1 MSRHVTSLSGMA
13 INVACFQLEK
23 LMGFTS
29 TNASEYASIMLGKS
43 DRTIQQW
50 KADFLAIG
58 DIADSQQGRHQRSG
72 ILWSSEE
79 LNKKASTNVKGM
91 PNRTVSSSFCSW
103 LNDELLPN
111 SCLETG
117 FPRHVSME
125 TARKWL
131 HQLGFE
137 VLSSTKG
144 LYFDGHEREDS
155 FTQSKLPPQR
165 QQPLFRQIFPL
176 LPVKFK
182 TFFSFTMRALKEP
195 KTYA

>member
-1 MSRHVTSLSGMA
+1 
-13 INVACFQLEK
+13 
-23 LMGFTS
+23 MGFM
-29 TNASEYASIMLGKS
+29 ASEYASIMLGKS

-50 KADFLAIG
+50 KADFLEIG
-58 DIADSQQGRHQRSG
+58 DIADSRHQRSG

-79 LNKKASTNVKGM
+79 LNKKASKYIQENSNVKGM
-91 PNRTVSSSFCSW
+91 PNLTVSSSFCSW

-131 HQLGFE
+131 HQLRFE

-144 LYFDGHEREDS
+144 LYFDGHEREDVVKARQE
-155 FTQSKLPPQR
+155 FLKKLGFLTQSKFPPQR

-176 LPVKFK
+176 LPVKFEAK
-182 TFFSFTMRALKEP
+182 PFFFHDESTKR
-195 KTYA
+195 T